1 MANNAVGQERQRDH
15 IIQKANI
22 LSFQG
27 PIPLFALNSAT
38 ILVTNHWNR
47 HRFSRIFWNNHEIS
61 TSHCF
66 PPWNVPSPSPMLSH
80 AYFEALRPL
89 WYPNQ
94 HWGRGNRHKCFKI
107 FDEYC
112 RCLLYHVAVFCK
124 GPIVHT
130 FLGKRINFSFLLDI
144 IKILKG
150 CMDEMRTI
158 DSSGDVNYFF
168 ISKVIRH

>member
-1 MANNAVGQERQRDH
+1 MDNKLRETTNSCVEIWWIVGDKQRENLVMWYKSRLPFD
-15 IIQKANI
+15 
-22 LSFQG
+22 
-27 PIPLFALNSAT
+27 LNVMLNLPSIKPQVIVVQAT
-38 ILVTNHWNR
+38 ILVTNRWNR
-47 HRFSRIFWNNHEIS
+47 HRFSRIFWKNHEIS

-112 RCLLYHVAVFCK
+112 SCHLPTCILMSALIAVWRSVPRTVRQFSERDCC
-124 GPIVHT
+124 GSRNVPIP
-130 FLGKRINFSFLLDI
+130 
-144 IKILKG
+144 
-150 CMDEMRTI
+150 
-158 DSSGDVNYFF
+158 
-168 ISKVIRH
+168 

>member
-1 MANNAVGQERQRDH
+1 MIHDKTSVHQETIDWFRQLTFSKISRSLHGQTLTPFTALCK
-15 IIQKANI
+15 IIWKLRPFSSQ
-22 LSFQG
+22 SFFESFSQSYVTKL
-27 PIPLFALNSAT
+27 PA
-38 ILVTNHWNR
+38 ILVTNRWNR

-112 RCLLYHVAVFCK
+112 
-124 GPIVHT
+124 I
-130 FLGKRINFSFLLDI
+130 
-144 IKILKG
+144 
-150 CMDEMRTI
+150 
-158 DSSGDVNYFF
+158 
-168 ISKVIRH
+168 